1 MSQTTAVKAVPAG
14 PGAPSPER
22 RIRLRSF
29 DSGDFGALG
38 GAAIAAFCL
47 DWLVYER
54 LTPLSGGLGFW
65 VCWYVALVLIYG
77 LTQREQHGALAA
89 KDRVATVVIT
99 TAGVVSVVPLCF
111 VLGYVIFRGYSALRP
126 QFFTQTQE
134 FVGPLSPAT
143 EGGGAHAIVGSFEQV
158 GLAMLVSVPLG
169 VMSAVFLN
177 EIGGWM
183 ARPLRTIVDAMSAIP
198 SILAG
203 LFIYASFILGLHQQF
218 SGFAAALA
226 LSVLMLPTVTRTA
239 EVVLRLVPDGL
250 REGSLALG
258 GTQWRTT
265 RMVVLP
271 TARVG
276 LVTAVILGVARTVG
290 ETAPL
295 FFTAFGAFKMN
306 SNPFAG
312 KQGALP
318 LFIWELI
325 RSPQP
330 AQIQRAW
337 TGALVLVG
345 IVLVLF
351 VAARIIGGLGPGHV
365 GFIRRRRLR
374 KERGG
379 A

>member
-1 MSQTTAVKAVPAG
+1 
-14 PGAPSPER
+14 
-22 RIRLRSF
+22 L
-29 DSGDFGALG
+29 
-38 GAAIAAFCL
+38 
-47 DWLVYER
+47 
-54 LTPLSGGLGFW
+54 
-65 VCWYVALVLIYG
+65 LIYA
-77 LTQREQHGALAA
+77 LTQYDRHGALVA

-99 TAGVVSVVPLCF
+99 TAGLAVVVPLSLI
-111 VLGYVIFRGYSALRP
+111 LGYVFYRGYSALRP
-126 QFFTQTQE
+126 QFFTETQE

-143 EGGGAHAIVGSFEQV
+143 EGGGAHAIVGTLEQV
-158 GLAMLVSVPLG
+158 GLAMLICVPLG

-177 EIGGWM
+177 EIGGWL
-183 ARPLRTIVDAMSAIP
+183 ARPLRTIVDAMSAVP

-203 LFIYASFILGLHQQF
+203 LFVYAALLQGLHQQF

-226 LSVLMLPTVTRTA
+226 LSVLMLPTITRTA
-239 EVVLRLVPDGL
+239 EVVLRLVPEGL
-250 REGSLALG
+250 REGAHALG
-258 GTQWRTT
+258 GTEWRIT

-295 FFTAFGAFKMN
+295 FFTAFGAFKLN
-306 SNPFAG
+306 ANPFSG

-318 LFIWELI
+318 LFVWTLI
-325 RSPQP
+325 RQP
-330 AQIQRAW
+330 RQEQIQRAW

-351 VAARIIGGLGPGHV
+351 VAARIIGGREPGHV
-365 GFIRRRRLR
+365 GFIRRRRQQ
-374 KERGG
+374 KQRGG

>member
-1 MSQTTAVKAVPAG
+1 VSPATSTTSVPIETA
-14 PGAPSPER
+14 ASPELRVRFR
-22 RIRLRSF
+22 RVDPADL
-29 DSGDFGALG
+29 GALAG
-38 GAAIAAFCL
+38 SALAAFCL

-65 VCWYVALVLIYG
+65 LCWYGAFLLIYA
-77 LTQREQHGALAA
+77 LTQRDRHGALVA

-99 TAGVVSVVPLCF
+99 TAGLGLVVPLCF
-111 VLGYVIFRGYSALRP
+111 VLGYVFYRGYSALRP

-134 FVGPLSPAT
+134 FVGPLSPPT
-143 EGGGAHAIVGSFEQV
+143 DGGGAHAIVGTLEQV
-158 GLAMLVSVPLG
+158 GLAMLLCVPLG

-177 EIGGWM
+177 EIGGWL
-183 ARPLRTIVDAMSAIP
+183 ARPLRTIVDAMSAVP

-218 SGFAAALA
+218 SGFAASLA
-226 LSVLMLPTVTRTA
+226 LSVLMLPTITRTA

-250 REGSLALG
+250 REGALALG
-258 GTQWRTT
+258 GTEWRVT

-295 FFTAFGAFKMN
+295 FFTAFGAFKLN
-306 SNPFAG
+306 ANPLAG

-318 LFIWELI
+318 LFIWTLI
-325 RSPQP
+325 RQPQP

-351 VAARIIGGLGPGHV
+351 VAARIIGGREPGHV
-365 GFIRRRRLR
+365 GFIRRWRQE
-374 KERGG
+374 KERGD